1 GREGSGHFLR
11 PDRNQRLRL
20 FRGGCDPSRTGLCI
34 TLNGDGR
41 VVAVWQPPAGPNGHG
56 VTLGTGR
63 DVTEG
68 GNRAGGRVGRSRRA
82 PGTGRV
88 NQNTDR
94 TEGRRSGV
102 WALPG
107 VATGLPSENASGCVR
122 ELQWQALSALCP
134 LTADLLSC
142 KRAAVLR

>member
-1 GREGSGHFLR
+1 
-11 PDRNQRLRL
+11 
-20 FRGGCDPSRTGLCI
+20 
-34 TLNGDGR
+34 
-41 VVAVWQPPAGPNGHG
+41 
-56 VTLGTGR
+56 
-63 DVTEG
+63 
-68 GNRAGGRVGRSRRA
+68 A

-107 VATGLPSENASGCVR
+107 VATGLPSEIASGCVR

-134 LTADLLSC
+134 LTADLLSG
-142 KRAAVLR
+142 KRAAVLRLDGTDTGRELAAGQRRIGHHHALDALRGRVEITDVFALVGAFETHHDGKLDLLAVLRIGGRH